1 MSTIESGS
9 TVPTP
14 NYVQTAQAR
23 LEELRVWREQI
34 PRFVIPPTSDATK
47 RLSIAASVPAAF
59 IELTNVAVT
68 NQKALVREER
78 VPRPRSAT

>member
-1 MSTIESGS
+1 MGHRSKMIRPNH
-9 TVPTP
+9 VPAP
-14 NYVQTAQAR
+14 K
-23 LEELRVWREQI
+23 
-34 PRFVIPPTSDATK
+34 SATGNC
-47 RLSIAASVPAAF
+47 RDRRRPQGRRWLAWLSIAASVPAAF